1 VRRGALHLDRAEDR
15 RVTPRAI
22 DRFCLALPHATKV
35 VQWEGVHVYK
45 IGGRMFCLVAP
56 ENHSVARL
64 SIKVPDEHYEVISQA
79 PGFRPA
85 PYLARARWVSIDD
98 PKAIPAADLKRYLR
112 RAYDVVA
119 AKLPRKTQRAL
130 GVPETSRQKPR
141 PQRFDSGEA

>member
-1 VRRGALHLDRAEDR
+1 M
-15 RVTPRAI
+15 TPRAI
-22 DRFCLALPHATKV
+22 DRFCLGLPHATKV

-56 ENHSVARL
+56 EGHSVARL
-64 SIKVPDEHYEVISQA
+64 SLKVPDEHYEVISQA

-98 PKAIPAADLKRYLR
+98 PKAMPATDLKRYLR
-112 RAYDVVA
+112 RAYDVIG

-130 GVPETSRQKPR
+130 GLPEAPR
-141 PQRFDSGEA
+141 RKLLRPRRDRDEE